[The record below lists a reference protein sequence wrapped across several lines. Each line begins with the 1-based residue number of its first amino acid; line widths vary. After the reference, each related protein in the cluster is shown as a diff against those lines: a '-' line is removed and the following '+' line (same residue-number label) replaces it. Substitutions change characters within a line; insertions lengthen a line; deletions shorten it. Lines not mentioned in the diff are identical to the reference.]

1 MSDERLSDD
10 DAELDAAIRALPD
23 PELPTELSRRLEAI
37 PERGNV
43 RRFPRRAWRI
53 SAFGWAAAAAIG
65 LFVGAETAE
74 SDSTETASGD
84 PGANV
89 VSESTARDEVEDETL
104 ALAVGSFTEL
114 EEDP

>member
-10 DAELDAAIRALPD
+10 DAALDAEIRALPE
-23 PELPTELSRRLEAI
+23 PELSAELSSRLEAI

-43 RRFPRRAWRI
+43 QRFPRRAWRV

-74 SDSTETASGD
+74 TDS
-84 PGANV
+84 
-89 VSESTARDEVEDETL
+89 SESASAEPGENLAAESTSDADEDETL
-104 ALAVGSFTEL
+104 ALAVGSFTEF
-114 EEDP
+114 EEEP

>member
-1 MSDERLSDD
+1 VTGDRLSDD
-10 DAELDAAIRALPD
+10 DAALDAAIRALPE
-23 PELPTELSRRLEAI
+23 PELPAELSRRLEAI

-74 SDSTETASGD
+74 TDSTETASADRGV
-84 PGANV
+84 NV
-89 VSESTARDEVEDETL
+89 AAESTADDADEDETL

>member
-10 DAELDAAIRALPD
+10 DAALAEAIRALPD
-23 PELPTELSRRLEAI
+23 PELPAELSRRLEAI

-43 RRFPRRAWRI
+43 RRFPRRGWRV

-74 SDSTETASGD
+74 TESTETASGD
-84 PGANV
+84 AGANLAA
-89 VSESTARDEVEDETL
+89 ESADDDEDETL
-104 ALAVGSFTEL
+104 ALAVGSFTVF
-114 EEDP
+114 EEEP